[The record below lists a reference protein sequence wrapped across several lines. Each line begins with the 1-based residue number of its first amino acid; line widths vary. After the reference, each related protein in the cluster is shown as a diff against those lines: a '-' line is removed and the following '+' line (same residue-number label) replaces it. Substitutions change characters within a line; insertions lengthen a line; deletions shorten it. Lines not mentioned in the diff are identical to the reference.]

1 MYKTIL
7 AYIDDPKM
15 AQATVERITDLAGA
29 FDSEVILAQVVVPE
43 PTMANP
49 WSGGFEDTSAVRDA
63 EGMLAPWRGQLMQ
76 QGIGAHVS
84 VLQGYDSVAAT
95 LREHCRATHTD
106 LMLLPARLN
115 ADLLGW
121 SAEGVVED
129 IIRTAPSDVLIVRE
143 PEPEW

>member
-15 AQATVERITDLAGA
+15 AEVTVDRASGLARA
-29 FDSEVILAQVVVPE
+29 FDSDVILAQVVVPQ

-49 WSGGFEDTSAVRDA
+49 WSGGYEDTGAMRDA

-76 QGIGAHVS
+76 QGIGVHVS
-84 VLQGYDSVAAT
+84 ILQGYDSVAAT

-106 LMLLPARLN
+106 LVLLPARLN

-121 SAEGVVED
+121 SAEGVVEE
-129 IIRTAPSDVLIVRE
+129 IIRSAPSDVLIVHE